1 MQVVLVMLV
10 LLICLGV
17 LYGGGVGV
25 GGWGPFCCAVDARI
39 ATQATMAG
47 SRVRSFVRG
56 VQP

>member
-1 MQVVLVMLV
+1 MLV

-47 SRVRSFVRG
+47 SRVRSFVG
-56 VQP
+56 GEP